1 MTRKKQIYYYS
12 LVLFLVLVGLRF
24 GQLMWQQQQILS
36 HLQKQAKQLRHQQA
50 IAKASQ
56 PKVKQVVAKSTITKA
71 SETSQQFFN
80 LAYNWS
86 SGSDYKKRITKIK
99 QAKLVTS
106 QVLANDYL
114 FPEVGGTA
122 DYIDNNGLK
131 SSVVQVAYYPKA
143 TNDDQTSGVVGVAVN
158 AKHDSD
164 VGNGET
170 RYYYFNIDYQISD
183 NQITSLDY
191 VGRLAV
197 NQSTDFNTFNP
208 YE

>member
-1 MTRKKQIYYYS
+1 MTRKTEIGYYVLLVV
-12 LVLFLVLVGLRF
+12 LVLGSLRF
-24 GQLMWQQQQILS
+24 GQLMWQQQQTLS
-36 HLQKQAKQLRHQQA
+36 HLQKQAKQLKHKQA
-50 IAKASQ
+50 IAKTSQ

-106 QVLANDYL
+106 EVLANDYL

-170 RYYYFNIDYQISD
+170 RYYYFNIDYQTSD
-183 NQITSLDY
+183 NQITNLDY

>member
-1 MTRKKQIYYYS
+1 
-12 LVLFLVLVGLRF
+12 
-24 GQLMWQQQQILS
+24 MWQQQQTLS
-36 HLQKQAKQLRHQQA
+36 HLQKQAKQLKHKQA
-50 IAKASQ
+50 IAKTSHQ
-56 PKVKQVVAKSTITKA
+56 KVKQVVAKSTITKA

-99 QAKLVTS
+99 QAKLGTS

-114 FPEVGGTA
+114 FPDVGGTA

-131 SSVVQVAYYPKA
+131 SSVVQVAYYPKT

-170 RYYYFNIDYQISD
+170 RYYYFNIDYQTSD

>member
-1 MTRKKQIYYYS
+1 MTRKTEIGYYALLVV
-12 LVLFLVLVGLRF
+12 LVLGSLRF

-36 HLQKQAKQLRHQQA
+36 HLQKQAKQLRHKQA

-170 RYYYFNIDYQISD
+170 RYYYFNIDYQTSD

>member
-1 MTRKKQIYYYS
+1 MTRKTEIGYYAL
-12 LVLFLVLVGLRF
+12 LVVLILGSLRF
-24 GQLMWQQQQILS
+24 GQLMWQQQQTLS
-36 HLQKQAKQLRHQQA
+36 HLQKQAKQLKHKQA
-50 IAKASQ
+50 IAKISQ
-56 PKVKQVVAKSTITKA
+56 QKVKQVVAKSTITKA
-71 SETSQQFFN
+71 SETSQQFFD

-170 RYYYFNIDYQISD
+170 RYYYFNIDYQTSD

>member
-1 MTRKKQIYYYS
+1 MTRKTEIGYYALLVV
-12 LVLFLVLVGLRF
+12 LVLGSLRF
-24 GQLMWQQQQILS
+24 GQLMWQQQQTLS
-36 HLQKQAKQLRHQQA
+36 HLQKQAKQLKHKQA
-50 IAKASQ
+50 IAKTSQ
-56 PKVKQVVAKSTITKA
+56 QKVKQVVAKSTITKA

-143 TNDDQTSGVVGVAVN
+143 TKDDQTSGVVGVAVN

-170 RYYYFNIDYQISD
+170 RYYYFNIDYQTSD

>member
-1 MTRKKQIYYYS
+1 MTRKTEIGYYVL
-12 LVLFLVLVGLRF
+12 LVVMVLGSLRF
-24 GQLMWQQQQILS
+24 CHLMWQQQQTLS
-36 HLQKQAKQLRHQQA
+36 HLQKQAKQLKHKQA
-50 IAKASQ
+50 IAKTSQ
-56 PKVKQVVAKSTITKA
+56 QKVKQVVAKSTITKA
-71 SETSQQFFN
+71 SETSHQFFK

-99 QAKLVTS
+99 QAKLVSS

-131 SSVVQVAYYPKA
+131 SSVVQVAYYPKT

-170 RYYYFNIDYQISD
+170 RYYYFNIDYQTSD

>member
-36 HLQKQAKQLRHQQA
+36 HLQKQAKQLRHKQVT
-50 IAKASQ
+50 AKTSHQ
-56 PKVKQVVAKSTITKA
+56 KVKQVVAKSTITKA

>member
-1 MTRKKQIYYYS
+1 MTRKTEIGYYALLVV
-12 LVLFLVLVGLRF
+12 LVLGSLRF
-24 GQLMWQQQQILS
+24 GQLMWQQQQTLS
-36 HLQKQAKQLRHQQA
+36 HLQKQAKQLRHKQVT
-50 IAKASQ
+50 AKTSHQ
-56 PKVKQVVAKSTITKA
+56 KVKQVVAKSTITKA

-131 SSVVQVAYYPKA
+131 SSVVRVAYYPKA

-170 RYYYFNIDYQISD
+170 RYYYFNIDYQTND
-183 NQITSLDY
+183 QITSLDY

>member
-1 MTRKKQIYYYS
+1 MTRKTEIGYYVLLVV
-12 LVLFLVLVGLRF
+12 LVLGSLRF
-24 GQLMWQQQQILS
+24 GQLMWQQQQTLA
-36 HLQKQAKQLRHQQA
+36 HLQKQAKQLKHKQA
-50 IAKASQ
+50 IAKTSHQ
-56 PKVKQVVAKSTITKA
+56 KVKQVVAKSTITKA
-71 SETSQQFFN
+71 SETSQKFFN

-99 QAKLVTS
+99 QSKLVTS

-114 FPEVGGTA
+114 FPEVGGMA

-143 TNDDQTSGVVGVAVN
+143 TNDDQTSGIVGVAVN

-170 RYYYFNIDYQISD
+170 RYYYFNIDYQTSD

>member
-1 MTRKKQIYYYS
+1 MTRKTEIGYYALLVV
-12 LVLFLVLVGLRF
+12 LVLGSLRF
-24 GQLMWQQQQILS
+24 GHLMWQQQQTLS
-36 HLQKQAKQLRHQQA
+36 HLQKQAKQLRHKQVT
-50 IAKASQ
+50 AKTSHQ
-56 PKVKQVVAKSTITKA
+56 KVKQVVAKSTITKA

-131 SSVVQVAYYPKA
+131 SSVVQVAYYPKT
-143 TNDDQTSGVVGVAVN
+143 TNDDQTSGIVGVAVN

-170 RYYYFNIDYQISD
+170 RYYYFNIDYQASD

-191 VGRLAV
+191 IGRLAV
-197 NQSTDFNTFNP
+197 NQSTDYNTFNP

>member
-24 GQLMWQQQQILS
+24 GQLMWQQQQTLS
-36 HLQKQAKQLRHQQA
+36 HLQKQAKQLKHKQA

-99 QAKLVTS
+99 QSKLVTS
-106 QVLANDYL
+106 QVLANNYL

>member
-1 MTRKKQIYYYS
+1 MTRKTEIGYYALLVV
-12 LVLFLVLVGLRF
+12 LVLGSLRF
-24 GQLMWQQQQILS
+24 GQLMWQQQQTLS
-36 HLQKQAKQLRHQQA
+36 HLQKQAKQLKHKQVTAKTSHQ
-50 IAKASQ
+50 
-56 PKVKQVVAKSTITKA
+56 KVKQVVAKSTITKA

-170 RYYYFNIDYQISD
+170 RYYYFNIDYQTSD

>member
-1 MTRKKQIYYYS
+1 MTRKTEIGYYAL
-12 LVLFLVLVGLRF
+12 LVVMVLGSLRF
-24 GQLMWQQQQILS
+24 GQLMWQQQQTLA
-36 HLQKQAKQLRHQQA
+36 HLQKQAKQLKHKQA
-50 IAKASQ
+50 IAKTSQ
-56 PKVKQVVAKSTITKA
+56 QKVKQVVAKSTITKA

-86 SGSDYKKRITKIK
+86 SGSDYKRRITKIK
-99 QAKLVTS
+99 QSKLVTS

-170 RYYYFNIDYQISD
+170 RYYYFNIDYQTSD

>member
-1 MTRKKQIYYYS
+1 MTRKTEIGYYALLVV
-12 LVLFLVLVGLRF
+12 LVLGSLRF
-24 GQLMWQQQQILS
+24 GQLMWQQKQTLS
-36 HLQKQAKQLRHQQA
+36 HLQKQAKQLRHKEVT
-50 IAKASQ
+50 AKTSHQ
-56 PKVKQVVAKSTITKA
+56 KVKQVVAKSTITKA

-86 SGSDYKKRITKIK
+86 SGSDYTKRITKIK

-114 FPEVGGTA
+114 FPEIGGTA

-131 SSVVQVAYYPKA
+131 SSVVQVAYYPKT
-143 TNDDQTSGVVGVAVN
+143 TNDDQTSAVVGVAVN

-170 RYYYFNIDYQISD
+170 RYYYFNIDYQASD
-183 NQITSLDY
+183 NQITSLY
-191 VGRLAV
+191 YIGRLAV
-197 NQSTDFNTFNP
+197 NQSTDYNTFNP

>member
-1 MTRKKQIYYYS
+1 MTRKTEFGYYALLVV
-12 LVLFLVLVGLRF
+12 LVLGSLRF
-24 GQLMWQQQQILS
+24 GQLMWQQQQTLS
-36 HLQKQAKQLRHQQA
+36 HLQKQAKQIKHKQSTAKTTHQ
-50 IAKASQ
+50 
-56 PKVKQVVAKSTITKA
+56 KVKQVVAKSTITKA
-71 SETSQQFFN
+71 SETSLQFFN

-99 QAKLVTS
+99 QASLATS
-106 QVLANDYL
+106 QVLANNYL

-122 DYIDNNGLK
+122 DYIDNNGFK

-170 RYYYFNIDYQISD
+170 RYYYFNIDYQASD

>member
-1 MTRKKQIYYYS
+1 
-12 LVLFLVLVGLRF
+12 
-24 GQLMWQQQQILS
+24 MWQQQQTLS
-36 HLQKQAKQLRHQQA
+36 HLQKQAKQLKHKQA
-50 IAKASQ
+50 IAKTSQ
-56 PKVKQVVAKSTITKA
+56 QKVKQVVAKSTITKA

-80 LAYNWS
+80 FAYNWS

-114 FPEVGGTA
+114 FPEIGGTA

-131 SSVVQVAYYPKA
+131 SSVVQVAYYPKT

-170 RYYYFNIDYQISD
+170 RYYYFNIDYQASD

-191 VGRLAV
+191 IGRLAV
-197 NQSTDFNTFNP
+197 NQSTDYNTFNP

>member
-1 MTRKKQIYYYS
+1 MTREKQIYYYS

-36 HLQKQAKQLRHQQA
+36 HLQKQAKQLRHKQA

-99 QAKLVTS
+99 QAKLVSS

-170 RYYYFNIDYQISD
+170 RYYYFNIDYQTSD

-197 NQSTDFNTFNP
+197 NQSTDYNTFNP

>member
-1 MTRKKQIYYYS
+1 MTREKQIYYYS

-36 HLQKQAKQLRHQQA
+36 HLQKQAKQLRHKQA

>member
-1 MTRKKQIYYYS
+1 MTRKTEIGYYALLVV
-12 LVLFLVLVGLRF
+12 LVLGSLRF

-36 HLQKQAKQLRHQQA
+36 HLQKQAKQLKHKQA
-50 IAKASQ
+50 IAKTSQ

-71 SETSQQFFN
+71 SETSHQFFN

-99 QAKLVTS
+99 QANLVTS

>member
-24 GQLMWQQQQILS
+24 GQLMWQQQQTLS
-36 HLQKQAKQLRHQQA
+36 HLQKQAKQLKHKQA
-50 IAKASQ
+50 IAKTSQ

-170 RYYYFNIDYQISD
+170 RYYYFNIDYQTSD

>member
-1 MTRKKQIYYYS
+1 MTRKTEIGYYAL
-12 LVLFLVLVGLRF
+12 LVVMVLGSLRF
-24 GQLMWQQQQILS
+24 GQLTGQQQQTLS
-36 HLQKQAKQLRHQQA
+36 HLQKQAKQLKHKQA
-50 IAKASQ
+50 IAKTSQ

-106 QVLANDYL
+106 EVLANDYL

-131 SSVVQVAYYPKA
+131 SNVVQVAYYPKT

-170 RYYYFNIDYQISD
+170 RYYYFNIDYQTSD
-183 NQITSLDY
+183 NQITNLDY

>member
-1 MTRKKQIYYYS
+1 MTRKTDIGYYALLVV
-12 LVLFLVLVGLRF
+12 LVLGILRF
-24 GQLMWQQQQILS
+24 GQLMWQQQQTLS
-36 HLQKQAKQLRHQQA
+36 HMQKQAKQLKNKQVTAKTSHQ
-50 IAKASQ
+50 
-56 PKVKQVVAKSTITKA
+56 KVKQVVAKSTITKA
-71 SETSQQFFN
+71 SDTSQQFFN
-80 LAYNWS
+80 FAYNWS

-114 FPEVGGTA
+114 FPEVGATA

-170 RYYYFNIDYQISD
+170 RYYYFNIDYQTSD

>member
-1 MTRKKQIYYYS
+1 MTRKTEIGYYALLVV
-12 LVLFLVLVGLRF
+12 LVLGSLRF
-24 GQLMWQQQQILS
+24 GQLMWQQQQTLS
-36 HLQKQAKQLRHQQA
+36 HLQKQAKQLKHKQA
-50 IAKASQ
+50 IAKTSQ
-56 PKVKQVVAKSTITKA
+56 QKVKQVVAKSTITKA

-122 DYIDNNGLK
+122 DYINNNGLK

-170 RYYYFNIDYQISD
+170 RYYYFNIDYQTSD

>member
-1 MTRKKQIYYYS
+1 MTRKKEIGYYALLVV
-12 LVLFLVLVGLRF
+12 LVLGSLRF
-24 GQLMWQQQQILS
+24 GQLMWQQQQTLS
-36 HLQKQAKQLRHQQA
+36 HLQKQAKQLKHKQA
-50 IAKASQ
+50 IAKTSHQ
-56 PKVKQVVAKSTITKA
+56 KVKQVVAKSTITKA

-106 QVLANDYL
+106 QVLANGYL

-170 RYYYFNIDYQISD
+170 RYYYFNIDYQTSD

>member
-1 MTRKKQIYYYS
+1 MTRKKQIYNYS
-12 LVLFLVLVGLRF
+12 LVLFLVLAGLRF
-24 GQLMWQQQQILS
+24 GQLMWQQQQTLS
-36 HLQKQAKQLRHQQA
+36 HLQKQDKQLRHKQA

-71 SETSQQFFN
+71 SETSHQFFN

-86 SGSDYKKRITKIK
+86 SGSDYKKRITKIR
-99 QAKLVTS
+99 QAKLVSS

-170 RYYYFNIDYQISD
+170 RYYYFNIDYQTSD

>member
-1 MTRKKQIYYYS
+1 MTRKIEIGYYALLVV
-12 LVLFLVLVGLRF
+12 LVLGSLRF
-24 GQLMWQQQQILS
+24 GQLMWQQQQTLS
-36 HLQKQAKQLRHQQA
+36 HLQKQAKQLRHKQA
-50 IAKASQ
+50 IAKTSHQ
-56 PKVKQVVAKSTITKA
+56 KVKQVVAKSTITKA

-99 QAKLVTS
+99 QSKLVTS

-170 RYYYFNIDYQISD
+170 RYYYFNIEYQTSD

>member
-1 MTRKKQIYYYS
+1 MTRKTEIGYYALLVV
-12 LVLFLVLVGLRF
+12 LVLGSLRF
-24 GQLMWQQQQILS
+24 GQLMWQQQQTLS
-36 HLQKQAKQLRHQQA
+36 HLQKQAKQLKNKQVTAKTSHQ
-50 IAKASQ
+50 
-56 PKVKQVVAKSTITKA
+56 KVKQVVAKSTITKA

-99 QAKLVTS
+99 QANLVTS

-122 DYIDNNGLK
+122 VYIDNNGLK
-131 SSVVQVAYYPKA
+131 SSVVQVAYYPKT

-170 RYYYFNIDYQISD
+170 RYYYFNIDYQTSD

-197 NQSTDFNTFNP
+197 NQSTDYDTFNP

>member
-1 MTRKKQIYYYS
+1 MTRKTEIGYYAL
-12 LVLFLVLVGLRF
+12 LVVFVLGSLRF
-24 GQLMWQQQQILS
+24 GQLMWQQQTLS
-36 HLQKQAKQLRHQQA
+36 HMQKQAKQLRHKQVT
-50 IAKASQ
+50 AKTSHQ
-56 PKVKQVVAKSTITKA
+56 KVKQVVAKSTITKA
-71 SETSQQFFN
+71 SETSQKFFN

-122 DYIDNNGLK
+122 DYIDNNDLK
-131 SSVVQVAYYPKA
+131 SSVVQVAYYPKT

-170 RYYYFNIDYQISD
+170 RYYYFNIDYQTSD

>member
-1 MTRKKQIYYYS
+1 MTRKTEIGYYAL
-12 LVLFLVLVGLRF
+12 LVVLVLVSLRF
-24 GQLMWQQQQILS
+24 GQLMWQQQQTLS
-36 HLQKQAKQLRHQQA
+36 HLQKQAKQLKNKQITAKTSQQ
-50 IAKASQ
+50 
-56 PKVKQVVAKSTITKA
+56 KVKQVVAKSTITKA

-86 SGSDYKKRITKIK
+86 SGSDYKKRIAKIN
-99 QAKLVTS
+99 QAKLATNE
-106 QVLANDYL
+106 VLTNDYL

-131 SSVVQVAYYPKA
+131 SSVVQVAYYPKT

-170 RYYYFNIDYQISD
+170 RYYYFNIDYQTSD

>member
-1 MTRKKQIYYYS
+1 MTRKTEIGYYALLVV
-12 LVLFLVLVGLRF
+12 LVLGSLRF
-24 GQLMWQQQQILS
+24 GQLMWQQQQTLS
-36 HLQKQAKQLRHQQA
+36 HLQKQAKQLKNKQVTAKTSHQ
-50 IAKASQ
+50 
-56 PKVKQVVAKSTITKA
+56 KVKQVVAKSTITKA

-86 SGSDYKKRITKIK
+86 SGFDYKKRITKIK

-170 RYYYFNIDYQISD
+170 RYYYFNIDYQASD

-191 VGRLAV
+191 IGRLAV
-197 NQSTDFNTFNP
+197 NQSTEYNTFNP

>member
-1 MTRKKQIYYYS
+1 MTRKTEIGYYAL
-12 LVLFLVLVGLRF
+12 LVVLILGSLRF
-24 GQLMWQQQQILS
+24 GQLMWQQQQTLS
-36 HLQKQAKQLRHQQA
+36 HLQKQAKQLKNKQVTAKTSHQ
-50 IAKASQ
+50 KL
-56 PKVKQVVAKSTITKA
+56 KQVVAKSTITKA

-131 SSVVQVAYYPKA
+131 SSVVQVAYYPKT

-170 RYYYFNIDYQISD
+170 RYYYFNIDYQASD

-191 VGRLAV
+191 IGRLAV
-197 NQSTDFNTFNP
+197 NQSTDYNTFNP

>member
-1 MTRKKQIYYYS
+1 MTRKTEIGYYALLVV
-12 LVLFLVLVGLRF
+12 LVLGSLRF
-24 GQLMWQQQQILS
+24 GHLMWQQQTLS
-36 HLQKQAKQLRHQQA
+36 HLQKQAKQLKHKQA
-50 IAKASQ
+50 IAKTSQ
-56 PKVKQVVAKSTITKA
+56 QKVKQVVAKSTITKA
-71 SETSQQFFN
+71 SETSKQFFN
-80 LAYNWS
+80 LAYNWL

-99 QAKLVTS
+99 QANLVTS
-106 QVLANDYL
+106 QVLANYYL

-170 RYYYFNIDYQISD
+170 RYYYFNIAYQTSD

>member
-1 MTRKKQIYYYS
+1 MTRKTEIGYYALLVV
-12 LVLFLVLVGLRF
+12 LVLGSLRF
-24 GQLMWQQQQILS
+24 GQLMWQQQQTLS
-36 HLQKQAKQLRHQQA
+36 HLQKQARQLKHKQA
-50 IAKASQ
+50 IAKTSQ
-56 PKVKQVVAKSTITKA
+56 QKVKQVVAKSTITKA

-80 LAYNWS
+80 LAYSWS

-106 QVLANDYL
+106 PVLANDYL

-131 SSVVQVAYYPKA
+131 SSVVQVAYYPKT

-170 RYYYFNIDYQISD
+170 RYYYFNIDYQASD

-191 VGRLAV
+191 IGRLAV
-197 NQSTDFNTFNP
+197 NQSTDYNTFNP

>member
-24 GQLMWQQQQILS
+24 GQLMWQQQQTLS
-36 HLQKQAKQLRHQQA
+36 HLQKQAKQLKHKQA
-50 IAKASQ
+50 IAKTSQ
-56 PKVKQVVAKSTITKA
+56 QKVKQVVAKSTITKA

-131 SSVVQVAYYPKA
+131 SSVAQVAYYPKA

-170 RYYYFNIDYQISD
+170 RYYYFNIDYQTSD

>member
-1 MTRKKQIYYYS
+1 MTRKTEIGYYALLVV
-12 LVLFLVLVGLRF
+12 LVLGSLRF
-24 GQLMWQQQQILS
+24 GQLMWQQQQTLS
-36 HLQKQAKQLRHQQA
+36 HLQKQAKQLKHKQV
-50 IAKASQ
+50 IAKTSQ

-99 QAKLVTS
+99 HAKLVTS
-106 QVLANDYL
+106 QVLDNDYL

-170 RYYYFNIDYQISD
+170 RYYYFNIDYQTSD

>member
-1 MTRKKQIYYYS
+1 MTRKTEIGYYALLVV
-12 LVLFLVLVGLRF
+12 LVLGSLRF
-24 GQLMWQQQQILS
+24 GQLMWQQQQTLS
-36 HLQKQAKQLRHQQA
+36 HLQKQAKQLRHKQVT
-50 IAKASQ
+50 AKTSHQ
-56 PKVKQVVAKSTITKA
+56 KVKQVVAKSTITKA

-143 TNDDQTSGVVGVAVN
+143 TNDDQTSGVVGVAMN

-170 RYYYFNIDYQISD
+170 RYYYFNIDYQTND
-183 NQITSLDY
+183 QITSLDY

>member
-36 HLQKQAKQLRHQQA
+36 HLQKQAKQLRHKQA

>member
-1 MTRKKQIYYYS
+1 MTRKTEIAYYALLVV
-12 LVLFLVLVGLRF
+12 LVLGSLRF
-24 GQLMWQQQQILS
+24 GQLMWQQQQTLS
-36 HLQKQAKQLRHQQA
+36 HLQKQAKQLKHKQA
-50 IAKASQ
+50 IAKTSQ
-56 PKVKQVVAKSTITKA
+56 QKVKQVVAKSTITKA

-99 QAKLVTS
+99 QANLVTS

-170 RYYYFNIDYQISD
+170 RYYYFNIAYQTSD

>member
-1 MTRKKQIYYYS
+1 MTRKTEIGYYVL
-12 LVLFLVLVGLRF
+12 LVVMVIGSLRF
-24 GQLMWQQQQILS
+24 GQLMWQQQQTLS
-36 HLQKQAKQLRHQQA
+36 HLQKQAKQLKHKQA
-50 IAKASQ
+50 IAKTSQ
-56 PKVKQVVAKSTITKA
+56 QKVKQVVAKSTITKA
-71 SETSQQFFN
+71 SETSHQFFN

-170 RYYYFNIDYQISD
+170 RYYYFNIAYQTSD